1 VIRRLRRLGRD
12 KSGATAIEF
21 ALLAGPFLLI
31 VLGLIE
37 IGIQYFT
44 STSFESAVQRTA
56 RLIRTGQAQTASMD
70 LPALRKAVCDDIYN
84 LFDCMNNTA
93 FQVSILSSMTSVPTD
108 AAVDED
114 GKFVLEEDFNAG
126 KGSDYVLVR
135 GYFQFHPLLDVFGV
149 IRHRLANGNYLY
161 GATVLFRNE
170 PF

>member
-12 KSGATAIEF
+12 KSGATAVEF

-37 IGIQYFT
+37 IGVQYFT

-56 RLIRTGQAQTASMD
+56 RLIRTGQAQTSSMD
-70 LPALRKAVCDDIYN
+70 LAKLRQTVCDEIYN
-84 LFDCMNNTA
+84 LFDCKNNTA

-108 AAVDED
+108 TAVDEE
-114 GKFVLEEDFNAG
+114 GKFVLEEGFNAG

>member
-1 VIRRLRRLGRD
+1 MMRRLRRFG
-12 KSGATAIEF
+12 KAQSGATAIEF
-21 ALLAGPFLLI
+21 ALLAGPFLVI

-44 STSFESAVQRTA
+44 STSFESAVQRSA
-56 RLIRTGQAQTASMD
+56 RLIRTGQAQAASMD
-70 LPALRKAVCDDIYN
+70 LAALRSAVCGDIYN

-108 AAVDED
+108 KAVDEE
-114 GKFVLEEDFNAG
+114 GKFVIEEDFNAG

-149 IRHRLANGNYLY
+149 IRNRLANGNYLY
-161 GATVLFRNE
+161 GATVLFKNE

>member
-1 VIRRLRRLGRD
+1 MIRRLRRLGRD
-12 KSGATAIEF
+12 NSGATAIEF

-93 FQVSILSSMTSVPTD
+93 FQVSILSSMTSLPTD
-108 AAVDED
+108 TAVDED